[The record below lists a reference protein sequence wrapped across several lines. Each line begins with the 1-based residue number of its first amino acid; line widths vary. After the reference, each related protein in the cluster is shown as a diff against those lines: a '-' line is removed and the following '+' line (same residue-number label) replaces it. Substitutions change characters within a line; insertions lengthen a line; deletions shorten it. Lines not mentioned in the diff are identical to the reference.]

1 MGSIRFAEGLVSV
14 FSNTSKDAPELRAQ
28 YAKAVLGLVAERDP
42 IDILRDTPGA
52 LARAV
57 ATLTPEKIKTPEM
70 PGKWSIAAV
79 LRHLADTDVVWGW
92 RMRLI
97 LAQDRPTITGFDQD
111 LWADRLHY
119 ANADP
124 NDSLETFVVLRRD
137 NLRLIEHA
145 TPEDLQRVGVHA
157 ERGEESA
164 GYLVRLYAGHDLM
177 HLAQIGRIAKAIA

>member
-1 MGSIRFAEGLVSV
+1 MSV
-14 FSNTSKDAPELRAQ
+14 FSNTSKDPAELRAQ
-28 YAKAVLGLVAERDP
+28 YAPAVLDLVGDRNPVDVLAG
-42 IDILRDTPGA
+42 TPAA

-57 ATLTPEKIKTPEM
+57 AALTPQQLKTPEA

-97 LAQDRPTITGFDQD
+97 LAQDRPAITGFDQD
-111 LWADRLHY
+111 LWADRLDY
-119 ANADP
+119 ADADP
-124 NDSLETFVVLRRD
+124 NDSLETFAVLRRD
-137 NLRLIEHA
+137 NLRLIAKA
-145 TPEDLQRVGVHA
+145 TPEDLKRVGVHA

-177 HLAQIGRIAKAIA
+177 HLAQVERIGRAVS

>member
-1 MGSIRFAEGLVSV
+1 MSV

-28 YAKAVLGLVAERDP
+28 YASAVLGLVNDRNPLDL
-42 IDILRDTPGA
+42 LREMPGA

-57 ATLTPEKIKTPEM
+57 ATLTPEKLRKPEA
-70 PGKWSIAAV
+70 PGKWSIAMV
-79 LRHLADTDVVWGW
+79 LRHLADTEVVWGW

-97 LAQDRPTITGFDQD
+97 LAQDRPAITGFDQD
-111 LWADRLHY
+111 LWADRLDY

-124 NDSLETFVVLRRD
+124 NESLETFVVLRRD

-145 TPEDLQRVGVHA
+145 TADDLARVGVHA

-177 HLAQIGRIAKAIA
+177 HLAQIDRISKAIA

>member
-1 MGSIRFAEGLVSV
+1 MSV
-14 FSNTSKDAPELRAQ
+14 FSNTSKDPAELRAK
-28 YAKAVLGLVAERDP
+28 YAPAVLGLVADRNP
-42 IDILRDTPGA
+42 ISILKETPGA
-52 LARAV
+52 LARSV
-57 ATLTPEKIKTPEM
+57 ATLTPEQIRTPEA

-97 LAQDRPTITGFDQD
+97 LAQDRPQITGFDQD
-111 LWADRLHY
+111 LWADRLDY

-124 NDSLETFVVLRRD
+124 NESLETFAVLRRD
-137 NLRLIEHA
+137 NLRLIERA
-145 TPEDLQRVGVHA
+145 TPHDLERVGVHS

-177 HLAQIGRIAKAIA
+177 HLAQIQRIAGAVS

>member
-1 MGSIRFAEGLVSV
+1 MSV

-28 YAKAVLGLVAERDP
+28 YAKAVLGLVDDRDP
-42 IDILRDTPGA
+42 IDILRETPGA
-52 LARAV
+52 VARAV
-57 ATLTPEKIKTPEM
+57 ATLTPQKLMTREAA
-70 PGKWSIAAV
+70 GKWSVAHV

-111 LWADRLHY
+111 LWAERLDY
-119 ANADP
+119 AHADP
-124 NDSLETFVVLRRD
+124 NESLETFAILRRD
-137 NLRLIEHA
+137 NLRLIERA

-177 HLAQIGRIAKAIA
+177 HLNQIERIKTTFESS